1 MNFILKL
8 IKTMNTNTEQ
18 KVEESFQV
26 FTKNVLNQI
35 KTMNT
40 NSEQKVEFLT
50 QLAMTDVYDQKH
62 IRNAINYGMLDLVK
76 YINSKS
82 PLLSNTKMMNFAIE
96 ENQVDIVKFFHSIGI
111 KHSNP
116 TLNFGLVGIYNDS
129 GMLDLLDLLNS
140 FKETEGY

>member
-1 MNFILKL
+1 MDIN
-8 IKTMNTNTEQ
+8 IKQ

-50 QLAMTDVYDQKH
+50 QLAMTDIYEEKH
-62 IRNAINYGMLDLVK
+62 MRNAINYGILDLVK

-96 ENQVDIVKFFHSIGI
+96 ENQVDIVKFFHSISI

-116 TLNFGLVGIYNDS
+116 TLNFGLVGIYHQS
-129 GMLDLLDLLNS
+129 GILDLINS
-140 FKETEGY
+140 FEETESKY

>member
-1 MNFILKL
+1 
-8 IKTMNTNTEQ
+8 MNTNTEQ
-18 KVEESFQV
+18 KVEENFKV
-26 FTKNVLNQI
+26 FTKDVLNQI

-50 QLAMTDVYDQKH
+50 QLAITDNYDQTH
-62 IRNAINYGMLDLVK
+62 MRNAINYGMLDLVK

-116 TLNFGLVGIYNDS
+116 SLNFGLVGIYDES
-129 GMLDLLDLLNS
+129 GMLGLIDS
-140 FKETEGY
+140 FEETECKYKN